1 MASNSIRL
9 SLYFH
14 LLFFAISM
22 KILIAHNRYIE
33 SGGEDEVVRM
43 EIDMLKRHG
52 HEVLFD
58 SYSNEEFM
66 RMSPLAKFRFLLKD
80 IYWRSKIYYE
90 FRKQIERESPNIVHV
105 HNIFFMITPSVYDA
119 CYDAGVPV
127 VQTLHNYR
135 FFCINGLFF
144 RRSSPC
150 EECLRYGIKHSV
162 INRCWRNSFLSSCV
176 AAGILYS
183 YRKRSIFRKISSFIV
198 LSRFSKMKF
207 SYAGIPT
214 RKLYIKPNY
223 VVHDKS
229 ICRDQIEDYAVVVGR
244 LADYKGIRT
253 VIDAFKICD
262 RYKLRIIGSGPL
274 VDYVKYQATFM
285 RNVEYIGQVSFNEVV
300 EYLSKSVC
308 LIAASSCYET
318 FGRTVI
324 EAYALGVPVVVSA
337 GGALEEL
344 VVPGKTGYIFERDN
358 SNQLAER
365 ISILFEQRDLV
376 KRMGDNA
383 RKVYEQYYTEE
394 ENYNRLMDIYNQT
407 ISSWH
412 GKK

>member
-1 MASNSIRL
+1 
-9 SLYFH
+9 
-14 LLFFAISM
+14 M
-22 KILIAHNRYIE
+22 KILIVHNKYIE

-43 EIDMLKRHG
+43 EINMLKRHG
-52 HEVLFD
+52 HDVLFY
-58 SYSNEEFM
+58 SCSNEEFI
-66 RMSPLAKFRFLLKD
+66 RMPPLAKFRFLLKD
-80 IYWRSKIYYE
+80 IYWRSRIYYE
-90 FRKQIERESPNIVHV
+90 LRKQIERESPNIVHV

-144 RRSSPC
+144 RGSSPC
-150 EECLRYGIKHSV
+150 EECLRYGIKQSV

-176 AAGILYS
+176 AAGILRS
-183 YRKRSIFRKISSFIV
+183 YKKRNVFRKISSFIV
-198 LSRFSKMKF
+198 LSRFSMVKF
-207 SYAGIPT
+207 INAGIPS

-223 VVHDKS
+223 VVHDKCL
-229 ICRDQIEDYAVVVGR
+229 CRDQIEDYAVVVGR

-253 VIDAFKICD
+253 VIDAFKICN
-262 RYKLRIIGSGPL
+262 RYKLRIIGNGPL
-274 VDYVKYQATFM
+274 ADYVKYEATFM
-285 RNVEYIGQVSFNEVV
+285 ENVEYIAHVSFNEVM
-300 EYLSKSVC
+300 EYLSKAIC
-308 LIAASSCYET
+308 LISASSCYET

-376 KRMGDNA
+376 QTMGNNA
-383 RKVYEQYYTEE
+383 RKVYGQHYTEE
-394 ENYNRLMDIYNQT
+394 ENYNRLMDIYSQT
-407 ISSWH
+407 ISNWYA
-412 GKK
+412 KK